1 MALYQEAKVEAS
13 AVKEAPNFFQ
23 SVRLRVLE
31 ELGAAVGEDVADA
44 EGVGHER
51 RVREV
56 EASGSVA

>member
-44 EGVGHER
+44 EGVGHDAFEK
-51 RVREV
+51 
-56 EASGSVA
+56 